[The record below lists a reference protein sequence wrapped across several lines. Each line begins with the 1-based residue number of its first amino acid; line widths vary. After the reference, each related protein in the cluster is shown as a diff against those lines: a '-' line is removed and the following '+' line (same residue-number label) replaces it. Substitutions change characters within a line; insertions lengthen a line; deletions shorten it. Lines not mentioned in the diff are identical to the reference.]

1 MPSFDLRKIVRTPTF
16 RAKLGSMM
24 GLSAAEKAMFQRVGN
39 LIDSLQHDQR
49 QVGVPGASDVRVI
62 TNAVPGPEN
71 IVATAVIGGFELTW
85 DPVDIPRLEFYEVEY
100 GETATFATSAKIKVV
115 GTRVVVKAN
124 VVGGVLFMRLRA
136 VNKDGGCS
144 LWSNTSTVSTAE
156 NFFNSDQDDIDPENR
171 STVLPKPELIGG
183 ALTNSDSNDTIF
195 TGVGA
200 TIGPSPFNLDD
211 TGQVGF
217 ATNINIR
224 HDVTYDLHENAFPY
238 PGLEIQRVET
248 IADRYLDADLDGD
261 EVLDSFYTF
270 SPEFYI
276 YPAPLSGSFTD
287 FFGAQTVTTT
297 PAYADVELLRYQ
309 DAIDF
314 YVTHYRQAGF
324 IYNAVMST
332 IKF

>member
-1 MPSFDLRKIVRTPTF
+1 MPSFDLRKIVRTPSF
-16 RAKLGSMM
+16 RAKLGALL
-24 GLSAAEKAMFQRVGN
+24 GFSAAEKAMLQRIGN
-39 LIDSLQHDQR
+39 LIDNLQHNQR
-49 QVGVPGASDVRVI
+49 QVGVPGASEARVI
-62 TNAVPGPEN
+62 STVVPGPEN

-85 DPVDIPRLEFYEVEY
+85 DPVDIPKLEFYEVEY
-100 GETATFATSAKIKVV
+100 GETATFATSTKIQVI

-124 VVGGVLFMRLRA
+124 VVGGVLFIRLRA
-136 VNKDGGCS
+136 VNKDAACS
-144 LWSNTSTVSTAE
+144 LWSNTSTISTSE
-156 NFFNSDQDDIDPENR
+156 NFFTSDQDDINPENR

-183 ALTNSDSNDTIF
+183 ALDNSDSNDTIF

-200 TIGPSPFNLDD
+200 TIGPSPFGLDD
-211 TGQVGF
+211 TGQIGF

-224 HDVTYDLHENAFPY
+224 HDVTYDLHEHHLPY
-238 PGLEIQRVET
+238 PGIEVQRVET
-248 IADRYLDADLDGD
+248 IANRYLDAD
-261 EVLDSFYTF
+261 LDSFYTF

-276 YPAPLSGSFTD
+276 YPAVLSGSFTD
-287 FFGAQTVTTT
+287 FFDTATVTTE

-309 DAIDF
+309 DAIAF